1 MPFVGEQPTQ
11 AGKLTI
17 TGRSSN
23 TIVEVTTGVFTV
35 TTRSGTVEIGV
46 T

>member
-11 AGKLTI
+11 AGKLNI
-17 TGRSSN
+17 EGRSSN
-23 TIVEVTTGVFTV
+23 TAVEVTTGVFTV

-46 T
+46 A

>member
-11 AGKLTI
+11 AGKFTI
-17 TGRSSN
+17 FGRASD
-23 TIVEVTTGVFTV
+23 TTVDIYSGVFTV
-35 TTRSGTVEIGV
+35 TTRSGSVEIGV

>member
-11 AGKLTI
+11 AGKFTIFGRASDTTVDIYSGVLTI
-17 TGRSSN
+17 TA
-23 TIVEVTTGVFTV
+23 
-35 TTRSGTVEIGV
+35 RSGLIEIGV